1 MSQAQQEVCDGRL
14 EGSGVFQHAQVRHQG
29 EGLEYHADLLASHL
43 TQLAVGDGGDVLAI
57 DQHLAVTELQQQL
70 VELPGVERARAQLSE
85 LAAFH
90 PEPELLRAL
99 PADAPL
105 PTDYAKHFSYSNLAR
120 IRRGTRSGTVLA
132 TNTTL
137 FSFRKG
143 SAALEAVRFAS
154 AFFGKGQFSAD
165 TLEVRD
171 GRYVLRQKLEGPYFQ
186 PLSAEQITH
195 GEHTKMA
202 PNGTL
207 ADGSR
212 AVRTRS
218 NIQTQEAVVEITETG
233 GRFTLAISVGGTDHV
248 PVAIELAFR
257 TGGKLE
263 GVEPLADLKDAYLL
277 KTGTGRYTLGND
289 VIEFGPGCSEHTYT
303 QVRGAL
309 PKWDGPSVYL
319 TGITPF
325 KTTLTIG

>member
-1 MSQAQQEVCDGRL
+1 MM
-14 EGSGVFQHAQVRHQG
+14 
-29 EGLEYHADLLASHL
+29 
-43 TQLAVGDGGDVLAI
+43 TI